1 MISIIIVNW
10 NSNELLRE
18 CIESINNYSDSLVDK
33 VVVVDNYSTD
43 NSLSALKKIENLT
56 IDLQIIHNQENL
68 GFGKACNQ
76 GAMLCNSKYLLFLNP
91 DTKLYEDTLKESVE
105 FMEKPANYEVGVC
118 GIQLIDERKEIQRS
132 CTRFPSPIS
141 MIVYSL
147 GLNRLPFLV
156 NRSYQMLEWDH
167 KKSQKVDHVI
177 GAFYFIRN
185 NVFRQ
190 VGGFDEDY
198 FVYLED
204 LDLSLRI
211 NKLGYRSFY
220 NANIKAYH
228 KGGGTSERVKAKR
241 LFYSLESRIK
251 YSKKHF
257 PPISSSL
264 VIVSTLAVEPFIRMG
279 ENIFLGSKENLL
291 NTLKAYKM
299 LYKHL
304 LTKKS

>member
-10 NSNELLRE
+10 NSNELLTE
-18 CIESINNYSDSLVDK
+18 CIESINNYSNSLVDK

>member
-10 NSNELLRE
+10 NSNELLTE

-33 VVVVDNYSTD
+33 VIVVDNYSTD

-264 VIVSTLAVEPFIRMG
+264 VIVSTLALEPFIRIG
-279 ENIFLGSKENLL
+279 ENIFSGSKENLL

-299 LYKHL
+299 LYKYL

>member
-10 NSNELLRE
+10 NSNELLKE

-33 VVVVDNYSTD
+33 VIVVDNYSTD

-56 IDLQIIHNQENL
+56 IDLQIIYNQENL

-91 DTKLYEDTLKESVE
+91 DTRLYEDTLKESVE

-147 GLNRLPFLV
+147 GLNRFPFLV

-185 NVFRQ
+185 DIFRQ

-211 NKLGYRSFY
+211 NKLGYRSYY
-220 NANIKAYH
+220 NADIKAYH

-257 PPISSSL
+257 SPISSGL
-264 VIVSTLAVEPFIRMG
+264 VIVSTLALEPFIRIG
-279 ENIFLGSKENLL
+279 ENIFSGSKENLL

-299 LYKHL
+299 LYKYL

>member
-10 NSNELLRE
+10 NSNELLTE

>member
-1 MISIIIVNW
+1 MISVIIVNW
-10 NSNELLRE
+10 NSNELLKE
-18 CIESINNYSDSLVDK
+18 CIESITNYSDSMVDK

-43 NSLSALKKIENLT
+43 NSLSNLSKIENLT
-56 IDLQIIHNQENL
+56 INLQIIHNQENL

-76 GAMLCNSKYLLFLNP
+76 GAMLCDSKYLLFLNP
-91 DTKLYEDTLKESVE
+91 DTKLYENTLKESVE

-185 NVFRQ
+185 NIFRQ
-190 VGGFDEDY
+190 VRGFDEDY

-211 NKLGYRSFY
+211 NKLGYKIFY

-257 PPISSSL
+257 SPISSSL
-264 VIVSTLAVEPFIRMG
+264 VIVSTLAVEPFIR
-279 ENIFLGSKENLL
+279 NFIKYF
-291 NTLKAYKM
+291 
-299 LYKHL
+299 
-304 LTKKS
+304 KSL

>member
-1 MISIIIVNW
+1 MISVIIVNW
-10 NSNELLRE
+10 NSNELLKE
-18 CIESINNYSDSLVDK
+18 CIESITNYSDSMVDK

-43 NSLSALKKIENLT
+43 NSLSNLSKIENLT
-56 IDLQIIHNQENL
+56 INLQIIHNQENL

-76 GAMLCNSKYLLFLNP
+76 GAMLCDSKYLLFLNP
-91 DTKLYEDTLKESVE
+91 DTKLYENTLKESVE

-185 NVFRQ
+185 NIFRQ
-190 VGGFDEDY
+190 VRGFDEDY

-211 NKLGYRSFY
+211 NKLGYKIFY

-257 PPISSSL
+257 SPISSSL
-264 VIVSTLAVEPFIRMG
+264 VIVSTLAVEPFKRKFIKY
-279 ENIFLGSKENLL
+279 F
-291 NTLKAYKM
+291 
-299 LYKHL
+299 
-304 LTKKS
+304 KSL